1 MDFEDQSKSYFWL
14 QVRKFV
20 FSKNSGYCKV
30 SAANNSWIKHC
41 TNIVPTLISGM
52 FFTVQWEATNPHW
65 LGGST
70 VALKVQSLLG
80 PLRRFFGVTL
90 NKLID
95 ATLTYL
101 DCTWPP
107 HDFHRPPKCPRESSK
122 MVLELLQTISVNC
135 CHFDDTD
142 DRIRLILETW
152 TKISHHSSW
161 IRAIKGRFW
170 YKGES
175 SPKSAHFWNVLCL
188 YHTTH
193 GYIPKSTGKYWTC
206 VFTNNDFC
214 HSDSILL

>member
-1 MDFEDQSKSYFWL
+1 MNKALYQYCTYLNFRDVFHGPMGSHESTLTWRFHCGFESSITF
-14 QVRKFV
+14 
-20 FSKNSGYCKV
+20 
-30 SAANNSWIKHC
+30 
-41 TNIVPTLISGM
+41 
-52 FFTVQWEATNPHW
+52 
-65 LGGST
+65 GS
-70 VALKVQSLLG
+70 
-80 PLRRFFGVTL
+80 